1 MARFRGQ
8 PILVMFALLV
18 LMVTFKSYPS
28 VAEAGLYLALL
39 PLWRPLA
46 PHARYGFVVT
56 CFYISVMV
64 LAPVMWTLWI
74 HAGSANANFFF
85 AITLAYNAAQVRRR
99 RSAVFV
105 SEGSFCCCMS
115 F

>member
-1 MARFRGQ
+1 
-8 PILVMFALLV
+8 MFALLV

-46 PHARYGFVVT
+46 PHARYGFIVT
-56 CFYISVMV
+56 CFYVSVTV

-85 AITLAYNAAQVRRR
+85 AVTLAYNAAQVSGWLTWRGGWWTW
-99 RSAVFV
+99 VVGCWV
-105 SEGSFCCCMS
+105 SDELT
-115 F
+115 